1 MDVRYNDNA
10 LAKLN
15 DCIGGLLLLGLNV
28 ITFRTLL
35 HSGPNVI
42 TGKTTLNLG
51 QLLHLGLQ

>member
-1 MDVRYNDNA
+1 M
-10 LAKLN
+10 
-15 DCIGGLLLLGLNV
+15 LLHLGLNV

>member
-15 DCIGGLLLLGLNV
+15 NYIGGLLHLGLNV